1 MTLPTIA
8 LQLHYRTAA
17 APSAPYYLTNVTT
30 IPFLL
35 STSNCIE
42 RTCYTGSSAATL
54 ATVAAAPAKSLIHLI
69 NILKFK

>member
-8 LQLHYRTAA
+8 PQLHHSTAA
-17 APSAPYYLTNVTT
+17 APSAPNYLTNVTT

-54 ATVAAAPAKSLIHLI
+54 ATDAAAPANSLIHLI